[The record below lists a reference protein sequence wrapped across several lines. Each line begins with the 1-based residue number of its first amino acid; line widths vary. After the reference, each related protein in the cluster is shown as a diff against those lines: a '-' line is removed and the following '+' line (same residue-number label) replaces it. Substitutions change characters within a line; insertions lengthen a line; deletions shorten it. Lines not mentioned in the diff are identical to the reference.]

1 MSRNKDRLGTGAPPS
16 SGPPPELTQQA
27 GENNPFSFVVP
38 TEFVEL
44 PSKGRFYAE
53 THPLHNI
60 DVLEIKH
67 MTAKEEDLL
76 TSQALLKKGVA
87 LDRLMKNLIVDKRI
101 NPNSLLSGDRNAIM
115 VAARISGY
123 GSDYSPTVTCPACG
137 TQQETH
143 FDLHDVS
150 VIEGEVMHE
159 LGVTE
164 VGDGLFT
171 VTLPK
176 TKCEVTFRLINGADE
191 KTLLKQIEN
200 DRKRKKEE
208 QTITRQLQLITVAV
222 NGNDDP
228 AVINYFVN
236 NVPSLDARHLRTAFR
251 LATPNVDLSQNFECE
266 SCGHEQE
273 MEVPLTAEFF
283 WPNS

>member
-1 MSRNKDRLGTGAPPS
+1 MSRNKDRLGASAPS
-16 SGPPPELTQQA
+16 SGPPPELTQQT

-53 THPLHNI
+53 AHPLHNI

-87 LDRLMKNLIVDKRI
+87 LDRLMKSIIVDKRI
-101 NPNSLLSGDRNAIM
+101 DPNSLLSGDRNAVM

-123 GSDYSPTVTCPACG
+123 GSDYTPSVNCPACG
-137 TQQETH
+137 TTQETH
-143 FDLHDVS
+143 FDLHEIDVTA
-150 VIEGEVMHE
+150 GEAMAD
-159 LGVTE
+159 LGVSDI
-164 VGDGLFT
+164 GNGLFT
-171 VTLPK
+171 VTLPR

-191 KTLLKQIEN
+191 KILLKQIEN

-208 QTITRQLQLITVAV
+208 QTITRQLQLITVAI
-222 NGNDDP
+222 NGNEDP

-236 NVPSLDARHLRTAFR
+236 NVPALDARHLRTAFK
-251 LATPNVDLSQNFECE
+251 LATPNVDLTQNFECE
-266 SCGHEQE
+266 NCGHEQE